1 MVLCFMFQIIIQ
13 VESHKLRYVVG
24 AILSEDGS
32 EIDELVQHKLVQCG
46 YKVAKLPSVTYAVNT
61 TFPYRSALSILIAVW
76 RVYPRMHNYV
86 KVRLTLLTHVFFQNK
101 HCFKVNCQILE
112 SSVLL
117 RQKTTHH
124 DRGWVIL
131 SGFLNDMEGFLKSL

>member
-1 MVLCFMFQIIIQ
+1 MGYKIFKLLSIKCVLYGFMFQIIMQ

-76 RVYPRMHNYV
+76 RVYPRMHSYV
-86 KVRLTLLTHVFFQNK
+86 KVR
-101 HCFKVNCQILE
+101 
-112 SSVLL
+112 
-117 RQKTTHH
+117 
-124 DRGWVIL
+124 
-131 SGFLNDMEGFLKSL
+131 